1 MRTSPLVPDPT
12 VLALEE
18 IVTDADGITLVVR
31 ATRPEVCCPA
41 CAQVAR
47 RVHSRYARRLDDLP
61 WQGLAVRLVL
71 HTRRWFCDNPRCP
84 RRVFTE
90 RLPAVA
96 APHSRRT
103 ARLATVVLVFG
114 VAVGGRPGARLL
126 GELGIAV
133 SGDTLRRA
141 INAVDLPAAPTPRV
155 LGVDDWSLRK
165 GHTYDAPHSL
175 AKTDPEVAVGVPRA
189 QLRERYGAAT
199 KRADRRRRQGCS
211 YRTRWV
217 IPQGALG
224 RHLPGGAGR
233 GSAADFAHFGRQ
245 RRPLWAGRPSR
256 TAAIASLATDT
267 RFRISQ

>member
-71 HTRRWFCDNPRCP
+71 HTRRWFCDNPSCP
-84 RRVFTE
+84 RWIFTE

-165 GHTYDAPHSL
+165 GHTYGTILVDLERRQPVDLLPDRTAEGL
-175 AKTDPEVAVGVPRA
+175 AQWLATHTRQCPCWHERPAV
-189 QLRERYGAAT
+189 
-199 KRADRRRRQGCS
+199 RADRG
-211 YRTRWV
+211 Y
-217 IPQGALG
+217 
-224 RHLPGGAGR
+224 
-233 GSAADFAHFGRQ
+233 
-245 RRPLWAGRPSR
+245 
-256 TAAIASLATDT
+256 
-267 RFRISQ
+267 